1 MTAETER
8 AYKTVYNNL
17 MQCGLFAGRY
27 DAKNGNE
34 HFMYGVLTVMDV
46 IAKGAGQLD
55 EYERLSMHNMLESEE
70 KVR

>member
-1 MTAETER
+1 MTAEKER
-8 AYKTVYNNL
+8 AYKTVYNDL
-17 MQCGLFAGRY
+17 MRCGLFAGRY

-70 KVR
+70 KAR